1 MKRTTIKLILLSVF
15 IALLIIL
22 FFPRDYA
29 LASSSYFRKVDA
41 RKVDL
46 YFPRSDEKCLMIEL
60 VLVECIVEN
69 DIVVEKVVRRTL
81 EKLFRGPTEQERER
95 LDLWTA
101 LPKNIKIN
109 SIRIEDKTIFLDLSK
124 EFNLYGGGATN
135 VICMIEQFKKTLEQ
149 FSIEEVVI
157 TVEGKD
163 QENGVLQP

>member
-1 MKRTTIKLILLSVF
+1 
-15 IALLIIL
+15 
-22 FFPRDYA
+22 
-29 LASSSYFRKVDA
+29 
-41 RKVDL
+41 
-46 YFPRSDEKCLMIEL
+46 MIEL